1 MPIMIRSFRDKRA
14 EMLFQ
19 DGVVRQFQPFA
30 RRAKRKLE
38 AVHAAVRLDDLTVP
52 PSNRLEKLKGDLKQ
66 FHSIRINDQWRIIFI
81 WQNGDAH
88 EVGIVD
94 YH

>member
-1 MPIMIRSFRDKRA
+1 MTRSFGDTRSRI
-14 EMLFQ
+14 LFA
-19 DGVVRQFQPFA
+19 DGVVREFQGIA

-38 AVHAAVRLDDLTVP
+38 ALNAASRLADLNVP

-66 FHSIRINDQWRIIFI
+66 FNSIRINDQWRVIFK
-81 WQNGDAH
+81 WQDGDAY
-88 EVGIVD
+88 EVKIID